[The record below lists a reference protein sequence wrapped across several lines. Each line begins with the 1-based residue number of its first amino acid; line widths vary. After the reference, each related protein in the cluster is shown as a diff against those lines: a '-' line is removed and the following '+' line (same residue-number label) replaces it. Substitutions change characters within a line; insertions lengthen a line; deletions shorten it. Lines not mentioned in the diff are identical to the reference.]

1 MVDELRESIRSPNA
15 FKSLRFSFFII
26 EYPRLCL
33 IPSALS
39 FLGPGA
45 GPDDPGGSF
54 PARDVL

>member
-1 MVDELRESIRSPNA
+1 MDDEPRESIRLLKA
-15 FKSLRFSFFII
+15 FGYLQFSFCII

-33 IPSALS
+33 IPWALS

-54 PARDVL
+54 PARDIL